1 MMRTTL
7 DIEDDVLD
15 VAKSLAKHRRL
26 SLGKAVSDL
35 IRNSIQPQTRNSP
48 VRNGLRV
55 IARDSDAKVV
65 TLDIVNKLRDE

>member
-1 MMRTTL
+1 MRTTL

-35 IRNSIQPQTRNSP
+35 IRNSIQPPARNNL
-48 VRNGLRV
+48 VQNGLRV
-55 IARDSDAKVV
+55 IARDSDAKAV

>member
-1 MMRTTL
+1 MRTTL
-7 DIEDDVLD
+7 DIDKDMLE

-35 IRNSIQPQTRNSP
+35 IRKGIHPPKQNQMTN
-48 VRNGLRV
+48 NGLRV
-55 IARDSDAKVV
+55 ITRGDDAKAV